1 VGPTTKRQRRRNHPR
16 APRAGEAVVG
26 RGAASRPKGE
36 RGGGAGHARPRAR
49 LGRGHDAE
57 LGRARGR
64 GGWAA
69 RGKETPA
76 QEREGEEKGKRVF
89 PFLIYF
95 LDAYVTNSLNK
106 QNRCMA
112 GMVQQPKDLTL
123 AFYLHKMSS

>member
-26 RGAASRPKGE
+26 RGGGEWLGRAPASRPKGE

-89 PFLIYF
+89 PF
-95 LDAYVTNSLNK
+95 
-106 QNRCMA
+106 
-112 GMVQQPKDLTL
+112 
-123 AFYLHKMSS
+123 